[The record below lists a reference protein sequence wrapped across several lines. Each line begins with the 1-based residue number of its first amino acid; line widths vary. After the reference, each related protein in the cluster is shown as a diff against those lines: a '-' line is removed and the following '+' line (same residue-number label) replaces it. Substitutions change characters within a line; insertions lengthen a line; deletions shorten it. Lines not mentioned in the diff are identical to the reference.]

1 MREAGEKAREFLQ
14 QEKAFRL
21 GELLTESSHPKT
33 RALSQTIQADLE
45 SNPNLNY
52 TDYAAT
58 LNGLFETVAG
68 MDYVVSE
75 TIAGQERQHQAYQR
89 VMEEA

>member
-1 MREAGEKAREFLQ
+1 MSPTEIKAR
-14 QEKAFRL
+14 AFD
-21 GELLTESSHPKT
+21 ELVSKI
-33 RALSQTIQADLE
+33 QTIQTDLE

>member
-1 MREAGEKAREFLQ
+1 MSPTEIKAR
-14 QEKAFRL
+14 AFD
-21 GELLTESSHPKT
+21 ELVSKIQNI
-33 RALSQTIQADLE
+33 QTDLE
-45 SNPNLNY
+45 SNHKADY
-52 TDYAAT
+52 ADYAAT

>member
-1 MREAGEKAREFLQ
+1 MSPTEIKARAFDELVSRI
-14 QEKAFRL
+14 QEI
-21 GELLTESSHPKT
+21 
-33 RALSQTIQADLE
+33 QTDLE

-68 MDYVVSE
+68 LDYVVSE
-75 TIAGQERQHQAYQR
+75 TISGQERQHQAYQR
-89 VMEEA
+89 AMEEA

>member
-1 MREAGEKAREFLQ
+1 MSPTEIKAR
-14 QEKAFRL
+14 AFD
-21 GELLTESSHPKT
+21 ELVNKI
-33 RALSQTIQADLE
+33 QTIQSDLE

-52 TDYAAT
+52 ADYAAT
-58 LNGLFETVAG
+58 LNGLFESVAG

>member
-1 MREAGEKAREFLQ
+1 MSPTEIKAR
-14 QEKAFRL
+14 AFD
-21 GELLTESSHPKT
+21 ELVSKI
-33 RALSQTIQADLE
+33 QTIQSDLE

>member
-1 MREAGEKAREFLQ
+1 MSPTDIKAR
-14 QEKAFRL
+14 AFD
-21 GELLTESSHPKT
+21 ELVSKIQNI
-33 RALSQTIQADLE
+33 QTDLE
-45 SNPNLNY
+45 SNHKADY
-52 TDYAAT
+52 ADYAAT

-89 VMEEA
+89 YLEEA

>member
-1 MREAGEKAREFLQ
+1 MSPTEIKAR
-14 QEKAFRL
+14 AFD
-21 GELLTESSHPKT
+21 ELVSKI
-33 RALSQTIQADLE
+33 QTIQSDLE

-52 TDYAAT
+52 ADYAAT
-58 LNGLFETVAG
+58 LNGLFESVAG

>member
-1 MREAGEKAREFLQ
+1 MSPTEIKAR
-14 QEKAFRL
+14 AFD
-21 GELLTESSHPKT
+21 ELVSKI
-33 RALSQTIQADLE
+33 QTIQSDLE

-75 TIAGQERQHQAYQR
+75 TISGQERQHQAYQR
-89 VMEEA
+89 YLEEA

>member
-1 MREAGEKAREFLQ
+1 MSPIEIKA
-14 QEKAFRL
+14 KAFDSL
-21 GELLTESSHPKT
+21 VEQITEL
-33 RALSQTIQADLE
+33 QTTLE
-45 SNPNLNY
+45 SQSDLTY
-52 TDYAAT
+52 SDYAAT

-75 TIAGQERQHQAYQR
+75 TISGQERQHQAYQR